1 MLTSSG
7 ASQSKDDLEGGKV
20 VTDEVEVSQLRG
32 PQGKIAIWWDCAHR
46 CSAHTPEWRDSLTG
60 VKCCSVAEIQTRK
73 CFPKPLLES
82 SSAAKKN
89 VTAVC
94 LPGEKGKVR

>member
-20 VTDEVEVSQLRG
+20 VTDEAGSLPVKRTAGEN
-32 PQGKIAIWWDCAHR
+32 
-46 CSAHTPEWRDSLTG
+46 CSLVWTVHTDAQRTLPEWRDSLTG

-73 CFPKPLLES
+73 CFPKPLLGKFLS
-82 SSAAKKN
+82 SER
-89 VTAVC
+89 T
-94 LPGEKGKVR
+94 